1 MESTNHFKRGISK
14 SILLF
19 VLVIGSAFHSA
30 CKAQSLKRALF
41 LGNSYTAYN
50 NLPQLT
56 ADVALSAGDT
66 LEVASSTPGG
76 YTFEGH
82 LGNAASMDLVNQG
95 NWDFVVLQQQSQ
107 MPAFPISQVEVET
120 FPFATQLNDSILANN
135 PCAETVFY
143 MTWGRENGDQQNC
156 ANWPPVCTYEGM
168 DDLLRE
174 RYMMMAEMNE
184 GIVSPVSVVWR
195 YLRANHPDINLF
207 SSDGSHPSPTGSYVA
222 AVCFYTSLFRKSPLN
237 ALYDYTIDN
246 GHEAIIRQAVH
257 DLVYNNFSEWY
268 IGDWDPIAQ
277 LTLVE
282 QNNSPYAIVQSS
294 EYADEIYYS
303 IDNLELQ
310 PWSEDSL
317 FIGPLEAGDHI
328 VELYAGRCGVWDTTS
343 VYFNLV
349 ANAITSVD
357 ELELSVFPNPAS
369 NQVSVELP
377 DHWND
382 VTLDVF
388 TAQGKWIMSTQNAG
402 RNQVSID
409 CTNFPKG
416 SYTIVMKQGNQKASG
431 TFIVVK

>member
-1 MESTNHFKRGISK
+1 MESANHSFRIIKQGVIFF
-14 SILLF
+14 ILTAC
-19 VLVIGSAFHSA
+19 SALPST
-30 CKAQSLKRALF
+30 CEAQSFKRALF

-82 LGNAASMDLVNQG
+82 LGNPASMDLITQG

-120 FPFATQLNDSILANN
+120 FPFATQLNDSILAHN

-195 YLRANHPDINLF
+195 YLRENHPDIDLF

-268 IGDWDPIAQ
+268 IGDWDPLAQ

-294 EYADEIYYS
+294 QYAAEIYYS

-317 FIGPLEAGDHI
+317 FIAPLEPGDHI

-349 ANAITSVD
+349 VNAITSVD

-369 NQVSVELP
+369 NQVRVELP

-388 TAQGKWIMSTQNAG
+388 TTQGKWIMSTQNAG
-402 RNQVSID
+402 RNQVTID
-409 CTNFPKG
+409 CLNFPKG
-416 SYTIVMKQGNQKASG
+416 SYTIVMKQGNKKASG

>member
-14 SILLF
+14 SLLLF
-19 VLVIGSAFHSA
+19 VLVVGSAFHSA

-82 LGNAASMDLVNQG
+82 LGNAASMDLLNQG
-95 NWDFVVLQQQSQ
+95 NWDFVILQQQSQ

-222 AVCFYTSLFRKSPLN
+222 AVCFYSALFRKSPLN
-237 ALYDYTIDN
+237 ALFDYTIDN
-246 GHEAIIRQAVH
+246 AHESIIRQTVH
-257 DLVYNNFSEWY
+257 DLVYNNLSEWY
-268 IGDWDPIAQ
+268 IGYWDPVAQ

-317 FIGPLEAGDHI
+317 FMGPLEPGDHI
-328 VELYAGRCGVWDTTS
+328 VELYAGSCGVWDTTS
-343 VYFNLV
+343 VYFDLV
-349 ANAITSVD
+349 VNAIASIV

-369 NQVSVELP
+369 NQVRIELP
-377 DHWND
+377 NNWND

-388 TAQGKWIMSTQNAG
+388 TTQGKWMMSTQNAG

-409 CTNFPKG
+409 CTKFPKG

>member
-1 MESTNHFKRGISK
+1 MESTNHRNRRINRS
-14 SILLF
+14 LLALI
-19 VLVIGSAFHSA
+19 VLTSAAFHSM
-30 CKAQSLKRALF
+30 CSAQSLRRALF

-82 LGNAASMDLVNQG
+82 LGNAASMDLVTQG

-120 FPFATQLNDSILANN
+120 FPFATQLNDSILAHN

-195 YLRANHPDINLF
+195 YLRANHPDIDLF

-222 AVCFYTSLFRKSPLN
+222 AVCFYSALFRKSPLN
-237 ALYDYTIDN
+237 ALFDYTIDN
-246 GHEAIIRQAVH
+246 GHESIIRQTVH
-257 DLVYNNFSEWY
+257 DLVYNNLSEWY
-268 IGDWDPIAQ
+268 IGDWDPVAQ
-277 LTLVE
+277 LSLVE

-294 EYADEIYYS
+294 QYADEIYYC

-317 FIGPLEAGDHI
+317 FIGPLEPGDHF

-343 VYFNLV
+343 VYFDFVFNS
-349 ANAITSVD
+349 ITSLED
-357 ELELSVFPNPAS
+357 KELSVFPNPAS
-369 NQVSVELP
+369 NHLSIQLP
-377 DHWND
+377 DKWND

-388 TAQGKWIMSTQNAG
+388 TTQGKWIMSTPNTG
-402 RNQVSID
+402 RNLVSID

-416 SYTIVMKQGNQKASG
+416 SYTIVMKNGNQRASG

>member
-1 MESTNHFKRGISK
+1 
-14 SILLF
+14 
-19 VLVIGSAFHSA
+19 
-30 CKAQSLKRALF
+30 
-41 LGNSYTAYN
+41 
-50 NLPQLT
+50 
-56 ADVALSAGDT
+56 
-66 LEVASSTPGG
+66 
-76 YTFEGH
+76 
-82 LGNAASMDLVNQG
+82 MDLVNQG

-195 YLRANHPDINLF
+195 YLRANHPDIDLF

-222 AVCFYTSLFRKSPLN
+222 AVCFYSALFRKSPLN
-237 ALYDYTIDN
+237 ALFDYTIDN
-246 GHEAIIRQAVH
+246 GHESIIRQTVH
-257 DLVYNNFSEWY
+257 DLVYNNLSEWY
-268 IGDWDPIAQ
+268 IGDWDPVAQ

-317 FIGPLEAGDHI
+317 FIGPLEPGDHI

-349 ANAITSVD
+349 VNEITSVD

-369 NQVSVELP
+369 NQVRVELP

-402 RNQVSID
+402 RNQVTID
-409 CTNFPKG
+409 CLNFPKG
-416 SYTIVMKQGNQKASG
+416 SYTIVMKQGNQMASG

>member
-1 MESTNHFKRGISK
+1 MESTRCNHCRINFTSIFITALLSALCNGSIS
-14 SILLF
+14 
-19 VLVIGSAFHSA
+19 
-30 CKAQSLKRALF
+30 AQELKRALF

-82 LGNAASMDLVNQG
+82 LGNAASMDLVTQG
-95 NWDFVVLQQQSQ
+95 NWDFVILHQQSQ

-195 YLRANHPDINLF
+195 YLRANHPDIDLF

-222 AVCFYTSLFRKSPLN
+222 AVCFYSALFRKSPLN
-237 ALYDYTIDN
+237 ALFDYTIDN
-246 GHEAIIRQAVH
+246 GHESIIRQTVH
-257 DLVYNNFSEWY
+257 DLVYNNLSEWY
-268 IGDWDPIAQ
+268 IGDWDPVAQ

-294 EYADEIYYS
+294 QYADEIYYS

-317 FIGPLEAGDHI
+317 FIAPLEPGDHI
-328 VELYAGRCGVWDTTS
+328 VELYAERCGVWDTTS

-349 ANAITSVD
+349 VNAITSVD

-369 NQVSVELP
+369 NHLSVQLP
-377 DHWND
+377 DNWND

-402 RNQVSID
+402 RNQVTID
-409 CTNFPKG
+409 CLNFPKG

>member
-1 MESTNHFKRGISK
+1 MKNLIIVSV
-14 SILLF
+14 LL
-19 VLVIGSAFHSA
+19 LGSAYVSSYS
-30 CKAQSLKRALF
+30 AQSFKRALF

-82 LGNAASMDLVNQG
+82 LGNAASMDLLTQG

-107 MPAFPISQVEVET
+107 MPAFPIAQVEVET

-168 DDLLRE
+168 DDLLRD

-195 YLRANHPDINLF
+195 YLRENNPEIDLF
-207 SSDGSHPSPTGSYVA
+207 ASDGSHPSATGSYVA

-246 GHEAIIRQAVH
+246 AYETIIRQAVH
-257 DLVYNNFSEWY
+257 DLVFNNLSEWY
-268 IGDWDPIAQ
+268 IGNWDPVAE
-277 LTLVE
+277 LTLIE
-282 QNNSPYAIVQSS
+282 QNGSPYALVQSS
-294 EYADEIYYS
+294 QFAEEIFYS

-310 PWSEDSL
+310 PWVEDSL
-317 FIGPLEAGDHI
+317 FLGNLEPGDHI
-328 VELYAGRCGVWDTTS
+328 ITLVAGSCGIYDTTE
-343 VYFNLV
+343 VYFEF
-349 ANAITSVD
+349 ANSVTSIIED
-357 ELELSVFPNPAS
+357 ELSVYPNPAS
-369 NQVSVELP
+369 SELRIQVPNEYKEAVVNIYNLEGAFILSIQ
-377 DHWND
+377 NY
-382 VTLDVF
+382 
-388 TAQGKWIMSTQNAG
+388 GK
-402 RNQVSID
+402 RNLAID
-409 CTNFPKG
+409 CSSLP
-416 SYTIVMKQGNQKASG
+416 QGNYK
-431 TFIVVK
+431 IVLSEGERKTVESFTIIR